1 MKNQEKRPCPLCE
14 RHQRM
19 ETTNGMLF
27 WVEWGEDG
35 NPRLCTDTLHDGG
48 GLNVLCID
56 FCPLCGREMENR
68 RLWDEKTAYY
78 TALLRP
84 ERCRAGAAALLRTR
98 KTEAERLDDH
108 REETGNVLIAC
119 ILAAIYDEYGIGEMR
134 LRRVVDCAN
143 EFSAKYALDKQVR
156 GEKQAKATLAAA
168 VQQIMPP
175 FLLPALSAPKTERE
189 AVQLAARREAADT
202 VMKIYVQAMHKALGF
217 GADRVAV
224 VAAET
229 EGNFR
234 QFGECT
240 KDGEY
245 YGYAVLA
252 RKIGQIIHDTVEV
265 DTSGATEPV
274 FGKTLF

>member
-1 MKNQEKRPCPLCE
+1 MKR
-14 RHQRM
+14 RHTTPRYFARNAAIQAQRR
-19 ETTNGMLF
+19 F
-27 WVEWGEDG
+27 
-35 NPRLCTDTLHDGG
+35 
-48 GLNVLCID
+48 
-56 FCPLCGREMENR
+56 
-68 RLWDEKTAYY
+68 
-78 TALLRP
+78 
-84 ERCRAGAAALLRTR
+84 LRTR

-108 REETGNVLIAC
+108 REETGNVLIVC
-119 ILAAIYDEYGIGEMR
+119 ILAAIYDKYGIGEMR

-168 VQQIMPP
+168 VQQILPP
-175 FLLPALSAPKTERE
+175 LLLPALSAPKTERE

-224 VAAET
+224 VVEET
-229 EGNFR
+229 ENNFR
-234 QFGECT
+234 QFGECS

>member
-1 MKNQEKRPCPLCE
+1 M
-14 RHQRM
+14 
-19 ETTNGMLF
+19 TN
-27 WVEWGEDG
+27 
-35 NPRLCTDTLHDGG
+35 
-48 GLNVLCID
+48 
-56 FCPLCGREMENR
+56 
-68 RLWDEKTAYY
+68 
-78 TALLRP
+78 TALEKCVCGALWTVPTSFRP
-84 ERCRAGAAALLRTR
+84 SMRWTSRCAAKSR
-98 KTEAERLDDH
+98 
-108 REETGNVLIAC
+108 
-119 ILAAIYDEYGIGEMR
+119 
-134 LRRVVDCAN
+134 
-143 EFSAKYALDKQVR
+143 
-156 GEKQAKATLAAA
+156 AKATLAAA

-224 VAAET
+224 VVEET

>member
-1 MKNQEKRPCPLCE
+1 MKR
-14 RHQRM
+14 RHTTPRYFARNAAIQAQRH
-19 ETTNGMLF
+19 F
-27 WVEWGEDG
+27 
-35 NPRLCTDTLHDGG
+35 
-48 GLNVLCID
+48 
-56 FCPLCGREMENR
+56 
-68 RLWDEKTAYY
+68 
-78 TALLRP
+78 
-84 ERCRAGAAALLRTR
+84 LRTR

-108 REETGNVLIAC
+108 REETGNVLIMC
-119 ILAAIYDEYGIGEMR
+119 ILAAIYDKYGVGEMR
-134 LRRVVDCAN
+134 LQRVVDCAN

-156 GEKQAKATLAAA
+156 GEEQAKAGLTAA

-175 FLLPALSAPKTERE
+175 FLLPALYAPKTERE
-189 AVQLAARREAADT
+189 AVLLAARREEADT

-265 DTSGATEPV
+265 DTSGATEPI

>member
-1 MKNQEKRPCPLCE
+1 MKR
-14 RHQRM
+14 RHTTPRYFARNAAIQAQRR
-19 ETTNGMLF
+19 F
-27 WVEWGEDG
+27 
-35 NPRLCTDTLHDGG
+35 
-48 GLNVLCID
+48 
-56 FCPLCGREMENR
+56 
-68 RLWDEKTAYY
+68 
-78 TALLRP
+78 
-84 ERCRAGAAALLRTR
+84 LRTR

-108 REETGNVLIAC
+108 REETGNVLIMC
-119 ILAAIYDEYGIGEMR
+119 ILAAIYDKYGVREMR

-143 EFSAKYALDKQVR
+143 EISAKYALEKQVR
-156 GEKQAKATLAAA
+156 GEKQAKAALAAA
-168 VQQIMPP
+168 VQKIMPP

-224 VAAET
+224 VVAET
-229 EGNFR
+229 EDNFR

>member
-1 MKNQEKRPCPLCE
+1 MKR
-14 RHQRM
+14 RHTTPRYFARNAAIQAQRR
-19 ETTNGMLF
+19 F
-27 WVEWGEDG
+27 
-35 NPRLCTDTLHDGG
+35 
-48 GLNVLCID
+48 
-56 FCPLCGREMENR
+56 
-68 RLWDEKTAYY
+68 
-78 TALLRP
+78 
-84 ERCRAGAAALLRTR
+84 LRTR

-108 REETGNVLIAC
+108 REETGNVLIMC
-119 ILAAIYDEYGIGEMR
+119 ILAAIYDKYGVGEMR
-134 LRRVVDCAN
+134 LRRVADCAN
-143 EFSAKYALDKQVR
+143 EISAKYALEKQVR
-156 GEKQAKATLAAA
+156 GEKQAKAALAAA

-224 VAAET
+224 VVAET

-252 RKIGQIIHDTVEV
+252 RKIWQIIHDTVEV

>member
-1 MKNQEKRPCPLCE
+1 MKR
-14 RHQRM
+14 RHTTPRYFARNAAIQAQRR
-19 ETTNGMLF
+19 F
-27 WVEWGEDG
+27 
-35 NPRLCTDTLHDGG
+35 
-48 GLNVLCID
+48 
-56 FCPLCGREMENR
+56 
-68 RLWDEKTAYY
+68 
-78 TALLRP
+78 
-84 ERCRAGAAALLRTR
+84 LRTC

-108 REETGNVLIAC
+108 REETGNVLIMC
-119 ILAAIYDEYGIGEMR
+119 ILAAIYDKYGVGEMR

-143 EFSAKYALDKQVR
+143 EISAKYALEKQVR
-156 GEKQAKATLAAA
+156 GEKQAKAALAAA

-189 AVQLAARREAADT
+189 AVQLAARRDAADT

-224 VAAET
+224 VVEET

>member
-1 MKNQEKRPCPLCE
+1 MKR
-14 RHQRM
+14 RHTTPRYFARNAAIQAQRR
-19 ETTNGMLF
+19 F
-27 WVEWGEDG
+27 
-35 NPRLCTDTLHDGG
+35 
-48 GLNVLCID
+48 
-56 FCPLCGREMENR
+56 
-68 RLWDEKTAYY
+68 
-78 TALLRP
+78 
-84 ERCRAGAAALLRTR
+84 LRTR

-108 REETGNVLIAC
+108 REETGNVLIMC
-119 ILAAIYDEYGIGEMR
+119 ILAAIYDKYGVGEMR

-143 EFSAKYALDKQVR
+143 EISAKYALEKQVR
-156 GEKQAKATLAAA
+156 GEKQAKAALAAA

-189 AVQLAARREAADT
+189 TVQLAARREVADT

-224 VAAET
+224 VVAET

>member
-1 MKNQEKRPCPLCE
+1 MKR
-14 RHQRM
+14 RHTTPSYYARNAAIQAQRR
-19 ETTNGMLF
+19 F
-27 WVEWGEDG
+27 
-35 NPRLCTDTLHDGG
+35 
-48 GLNVLCID
+48 
-56 FCPLCGREMENR
+56 
-68 RLWDEKTAYY
+68 
-78 TALLRP
+78 
-84 ERCRAGAAALLRTR
+84 LRTR

-108 REETGNVLIAC
+108 REETGNVLIMC
-119 ILAAIYDEYGIGEMR
+119 ILAAIYDKYGVGEMR

-143 EFSAKYALDKQVR
+143 EISAKYALEKQVR
-156 GEKQAKATLAAA
+156 GKERAKAALAAA

-175 FLLPALSAPKTERE
+175 FLLPALSASKTERE
-189 AVQLAARREAADT
+189 AVRLAARREAADT

-217 GADRVAV
+217 GADRVTV
-224 VAAET
+224 VVEEAEN
-229 EGNFR
+229 NFR

>member
-1 MKNQEKRPCPLCE
+1 MKR
-14 RHQRM
+14 RHTTPRYFARNAAIQAQRR
-19 ETTNGMLF
+19 F
-27 WVEWGEDG
+27 
-35 NPRLCTDTLHDGG
+35 
-48 GLNVLCID
+48 
-56 FCPLCGREMENR
+56 
-68 RLWDEKTAYY
+68 
-78 TALLRP
+78 
-84 ERCRAGAAALLRTR
+84 LRTR

-108 REETGNVLIAC
+108 REETGNVLIVC
-119 ILAAIYDEYGIGEMR
+119 ILAAIYDKYGIGEMR

-168 VQQIMPP
+168 VQQIMPS

-189 AVQLAARREAADT
+189 AVQLAVRREAADT

-224 VAAET
+224 VVEET
-229 EGNFR
+229 ENNFH

>member
-1 MKNQEKRPCPLCE
+1 MKR
-14 RHQRM
+14 RHTTPRYFARNAAIQAQRR
-19 ETTNGMLF
+19 F
-27 WVEWGEDG
+27 
-35 NPRLCTDTLHDGG
+35 
-48 GLNVLCID
+48 
-56 FCPLCGREMENR
+56 
-68 RLWDEKTAYY
+68 
-78 TALLRP
+78 
-84 ERCRAGAAALLRTR
+84 LRTR

-108 REETGNVLIAC
+108 REETGNVLIMC
-119 ILAAIYDEYGIGEMR
+119 ILAAIYDKYGVGEMR

-143 EFSAKYALDKQVR
+143 EISAKYALEKQVR
-156 GEKQAKATLAAA
+156 GEKQAKAALAAA

-224 VAAET
+224 VVAET

-265 DTSGATEPV
+265 DTSRATEPI
-274 FGKTLF
+274 FSKTLF

>member
-1 MKNQEKRPCPLCE
+1 MKR
-14 RHQRM
+14 RHTTPRYFARNAAIQAQRR
-19 ETTNGMLF
+19 F
-27 WVEWGEDG
+27 
-35 NPRLCTDTLHDGG
+35 
-48 GLNVLCID
+48 
-56 FCPLCGREMENR
+56 
-68 RLWDEKTAYY
+68 
-78 TALLRP
+78 
-84 ERCRAGAAALLRTR
+84 LRTR
-98 KTEAERLDDH
+98 KTAAERLDDH
-108 REETGNVLIAC
+108 REETGNVLIVC
-119 ILAAIYDEYGIGEMR
+119 ILAAIYDKYGIGEMR

-168 VQQIMPP
+168 VQQIMPS

-189 AVQLAARREAADT
+189 AVQLAVRREAADT

-265 DTSGATEPV
+265 DTSGATEPI

>member
-1 MKNQEKRPCPLCE
+1 MKR
-14 RHQRM
+14 RHTTPRYFARNAAIQAQRR
-19 ETTNGMLF
+19 F
-27 WVEWGEDG
+27 
-35 NPRLCTDTLHDGG
+35 
-48 GLNVLCID
+48 
-56 FCPLCGREMENR
+56 
-68 RLWDEKTAYY
+68 
-78 TALLRP
+78 
-84 ERCRAGAAALLRTR
+84 LRTR

-108 REETGNVLIAC
+108 REETGNVLIMC
-119 ILAAIYDEYGIGEMR
+119 ILAAIYDKYGVGEMR

-143 EFSAKYALDKQVR
+143 EISAKYALENQVR
-156 GEKQAKATLAAA
+156 GEKQAKAALAAA

-189 AVQLAARREAADT
+189 AVQLAARREVADT

-224 VAAET
+224 VVAET

>member
-1 MKNQEKRPCPLCE
+1 MKR
-14 RHQRM
+14 RHTTPRYFARNAAIQAQRR
-19 ETTNGMLF
+19 F
-27 WVEWGEDG
+27 
-35 NPRLCTDTLHDGG
+35 
-48 GLNVLCID
+48 
-56 FCPLCGREMENR
+56 
-68 RLWDEKTAYY
+68 
-78 TALLRP
+78 
-84 ERCRAGAAALLRTR
+84 LRTR

-108 REETGNVLIAC
+108 REETGNVLIVC
-119 ILAAIYDEYGIGEMR
+119 ILAAIYDKYGIGEMR

-168 VQQIMPP
+168 VQQIMPS

-217 GADRVAV
+217 GSDRVAV

-265 DTSGATEPV
+265 DTSGATEPI
-274 FGKTLF
+274 FGKTLY

>member
-1 MKNQEKRPCPLCE
+1 MKR
-14 RHQRM
+14 RHTTPRYFARNAAIQAQRR
-19 ETTNGMLF
+19 F
-27 WVEWGEDG
+27 
-35 NPRLCTDTLHDGG
+35 
-48 GLNVLCID
+48 
-56 FCPLCGREMENR
+56 
-68 RLWDEKTAYY
+68 
-78 TALLRP
+78 
-84 ERCRAGAAALLRTR
+84 LRTR

-108 REETGNVLIAC
+108 REETGNVLIVC
-119 ILAAIYDEYGIGEMR
+119 ILAAIYDKYGIGEMR

-168 VQQIMPP
+168 VQQIMPS

-189 AVQLAARREAADT
+189 AVQLAVRREAADT

-265 DTSGATEPV
+265 DTSGATEPI

>member
-1 MKNQEKRPCPLCE
+1 MKR
-14 RHQRM
+14 RHTTPRYFARNAAIQAQRR
-19 ETTNGMLF
+19 F
-27 WVEWGEDG
+27 
-35 NPRLCTDTLHDGG
+35 
-48 GLNVLCID
+48 
-56 FCPLCGREMENR
+56 
-68 RLWDEKTAYY
+68 
-78 TALLRP
+78 
-84 ERCRAGAAALLRTR
+84 LRTR

-108 REETGNVLIAC
+108 REETGNVLIVC
-119 ILAAIYDEYGIGEMR
+119 ILASIYDKYGIGEMR

-168 VQQIMPP
+168 VQQIMTP

-224 VAAET
+224 VVEET
-229 EGNFR
+229 ENNFR

>member
-1 MKNQEKRPCPLCE
+1 MKR
-14 RHQRM
+14 RHTTPRYFARNAAIQAQRR
-19 ETTNGMLF
+19 F
-27 WVEWGEDG
+27 
-35 NPRLCTDTLHDGG
+35 
-48 GLNVLCID
+48 
-56 FCPLCGREMENR
+56 
-68 RLWDEKTAYY
+68 
-78 TALLRP
+78 
-84 ERCRAGAAALLRTR
+84 LRTR

-108 REETGNVLIAC
+108 REETGNVLIMC
-119 ILAAIYDEYGIGEMR
+119 ILAAIYDKYGVGEMR

-143 EFSAKYALDKQVR
+143 EISAKYALEKQVR
-156 GEKQAKATLAAA
+156 GEKQAKAALAGA

-224 VAAET
+224 VVAET

-252 RKIGQIIHDTVEV
+252 RKIGKIIHDTVEV

>member
-1 MKNQEKRPCPLCE
+1 MKR
-14 RHQRM
+14 RHTTPRYFARNAAIQAQRR
-19 ETTNGMLF
+19 F
-27 WVEWGEDG
+27 
-35 NPRLCTDTLHDGG
+35 
-48 GLNVLCID
+48 
-56 FCPLCGREMENR
+56 
-68 RLWDEKTAYY
+68 
-78 TALLRP
+78 
-84 ERCRAGAAALLRTR
+84 LRTR

-108 REETGNVLIAC
+108 REETGNVLIMC
-119 ILAAIYDEYGIGEMR
+119 ILAAIYDKYGVGEMR

-156 GEKQAKATLAAA
+156 GEEQAEAALTAA

-175 FLLPALSAPKTERE
+175 FLLPALYAPKTERE

-224 VAAET
+224 VVAET

-252 RKIGQIIHDTVEV
+252 RKIWQIIHDTVEV

>member
-1 MKNQEKRPCPLCE
+1 MKR
-14 RHQRM
+14 RHTTPRYYARNAAIQAQRR
-19 ETTNGMLF
+19 F
-27 WVEWGEDG
+27 
-35 NPRLCTDTLHDGG
+35 
-48 GLNVLCID
+48 
-56 FCPLCGREMENR
+56 
-68 RLWDEKTAYY
+68 
-78 TALLRP
+78 
-84 ERCRAGAAALLRTR
+84 LRTG

-108 REETGNVLIAC
+108 REATANVLVLC
-119 ILAAIYDEYGIGEMR
+119 ILAAIYDKYGIGEMR
-134 LRRVVDCAN
+134 LQRVVDCAN
-143 EFSAKYALDKQVR
+143 EISAKFSLEKQVR
-156 GEKQAKATLAAA
+156 GEERAKATLEAA
-168 VQQIMPP
+168 VWWFMPP

-265 DTSGATEPV
+265 DTSEATEPI

>member
-1 MKNQEKRPCPLCE
+1 MKR
-14 RHQRM
+14 RHTTPRYFARNAAIQAQRR
-19 ETTNGMLF
+19 F
-27 WVEWGEDG
+27 
-35 NPRLCTDTLHDGG
+35 
-48 GLNVLCID
+48 
-56 FCPLCGREMENR
+56 
-68 RLWDEKTAYY
+68 
-78 TALLRP
+78 
-84 ERCRAGAAALLRTR
+84 LRTR

-108 REETGNVLIAC
+108 REETGNVLIMC
-119 ILAAIYDEYGIGEMR
+119 ILAAIYDKYGVGEMR

-143 EFSAKYALDKQVR
+143 EISAKYALEKQVR
-156 GEKQAKATLAAA
+156 GEKQAKDALAAA

-224 VAAET
+224 VVAET

-252 RKIGQIIHDTVEV
+252 RKIRQIIHDTVEV

>member
-1 MKNQEKRPCPLCE
+1 MKR
-14 RHQRM
+14 RHTTPRYFARNAAIQAQRR
-19 ETTNGMLF
+19 F
-27 WVEWGEDG
+27 
-35 NPRLCTDTLHDGG
+35 
-48 GLNVLCID
+48 
-56 FCPLCGREMENR
+56 
-68 RLWDEKTAYY
+68 
-78 TALLRP
+78 
-84 ERCRAGAAALLRTR
+84 LRTR

-108 REETGNVLIAC
+108 REETGNVLIMC
-119 ILAAIYDEYGIGEMR
+119 ILAAIYDKYGVGEMR

-143 EFSAKYALDKQVR
+143 EISAKYALEKQVR
-156 GEKQAKATLAAA
+156 GEKQAKAALAAA

-189 AVQLAARREAADT
+189 AVQLADRREVADT

-224 VAAET
+224 VVAET

>member
-1 MKNQEKRPCPLCE
+1 MKR
-14 RHQRM
+14 RHTTPRYFARNAAIQAQRR
-19 ETTNGMLF
+19 F
-27 WVEWGEDG
+27 
-35 NPRLCTDTLHDGG
+35 
-48 GLNVLCID
+48 
-56 FCPLCGREMENR
+56 
-68 RLWDEKTAYY
+68 
-78 TALLRP
+78 
-84 ERCRAGAAALLRTR
+84 LRTR

-108 REETGNVLIAC
+108 REETGNVLIVC
-119 ILAAIYDEYGIGEMR
+119 ILAAIYDKYGIGEMR
-134 LRRVVDCAN
+134 LRRVADCAN

-156 GEKQAKATLAAA
+156 GEGQAKAGLTAA

-189 AVQLAARREAADT
+189 AAQLAARREEADT

-224 VAAET
+224 VVEET
-229 EGNFR
+229 ENNFR

-252 RKIGQIIHDTVEV
+252 RKIG
-265 DTSGATEPV
+265 
-274 FGKTLF
+274 

>member
-1 MKNQEKRPCPLCE
+1 MKR
-14 RHQRM
+14 RHTTPRYFARNAAIQAQRR
-19 ETTNGMLF
+19 F
-27 WVEWGEDG
+27 
-35 NPRLCTDTLHDGG
+35 
-48 GLNVLCID
+48 
-56 FCPLCGREMENR
+56 
-68 RLWDEKTAYY
+68 
-78 TALLRP
+78 
-84 ERCRAGAAALLRTR
+84 LRTR

-108 REETGNVLIAC
+108 REETGNVLIMC
-119 ILAAIYDEYGIGEMR
+119 ILAAIYDKYGVGEMR

-143 EFSAKYALDKQVR
+143 EISAKYALEKQVR
-156 GEKQAKATLAAA
+156 GEKQAKAALAAA

-224 VAAET
+224 VVEET

-252 RKIGQIIHDTVEV
+252 RKIGQIIHDTVEA
-265 DTSGATEPV
+265 DTSGATEPI
-274 FGKTLF
+274 FSKTLF

>member
-1 MKNQEKRPCPLCE
+1 MKRRHTTPRYFARNAAIQE
-14 RHQRM
+14 QRR
-19 ETTNGMLF
+19 F
-27 WVEWGEDG
+27 
-35 NPRLCTDTLHDGG
+35 
-48 GLNVLCID
+48 
-56 FCPLCGREMENR
+56 
-68 RLWDEKTAYY
+68 
-78 TALLRP
+78 
-84 ERCRAGAAALLRTR
+84 LRTR

-108 REETGNVLIAC
+108 REETGNVLIVC
-119 ILAAIYDEYGIGEMR
+119 ILAAIYDKYGIGEMR

-156 GEKQAKATLAAA
+156 GEGQAKAGLTAA

-217 GADRVAV
+217 GTDRVAV
-224 VAAET
+224 VVEET
-229 EGNFR
+229 ENNFR

>member
-1 MKNQEKRPCPLCE
+1 MKR
-14 RHQRM
+14 RHTTPRYFARNAAIQAQRR
-19 ETTNGMLF
+19 F
-27 WVEWGEDG
+27 
-35 NPRLCTDTLHDGG
+35 
-48 GLNVLCID
+48 
-56 FCPLCGREMENR
+56 
-68 RLWDEKTAYY
+68 
-78 TALLRP
+78 
-84 ERCRAGAAALLRTR
+84 LRTR

-108 REETGNVLIAC
+108 REETGNVLIMC
-119 ILAAIYDEYGIGEMR
+119 ILAAIYDKYGVGEMR

-143 EFSAKYALDKQVR
+143 EISAKYALEKQVR
-156 GEKQAKATLAAA
+156 GEKQAKAALAAA

-217 GADRVAV
+217 DADRVAV
-224 VAAET
+224 VVAET

-245 YGYAVLA
+245 CGYAVLA

>member
-1 MKNQEKRPCPLCE
+1 MKR
-14 RHQRM
+14 RHTTPSYYARNAAMQAQRR
-19 ETTNGMLF
+19 F
-27 WVEWGEDG
+27 
-35 NPRLCTDTLHDGG
+35 
-48 GLNVLCID
+48 
-56 FCPLCGREMENR
+56 
-68 RLWDEKTAYY
+68 
-78 TALLRP
+78 
-84 ERCRAGAAALLRTR
+84 LRTG
-98 KTEAERLDDH
+98 KTEAEQLDDH
-108 REETGNVLIAC
+108 REATANVLVLC
-119 ILAAIYDEYGIGEMR
+119 ILAAIYDKYGIGEMR
-134 LRRVVDCAN
+134 LQRVVDCAN

-156 GEKQAKATLAAA
+156 GEEQAKAALTAA

-175 FLLPALSAPKTERE
+175 FLLPALYAPKTERE

-229 EGNFR
+229 EENFR

-252 RKIGQIIHDTVEV
+252 RKIG
-265 DTSGATEPV
+265 
-274 FGKTLF
+274 

>member
-1 MKNQEKRPCPLCE
+1 MKR
-14 RHQRM
+14 RHTTPRYFARNAAIQAQRR
-19 ETTNGMLF
+19 F
-27 WVEWGEDG
+27 
-35 NPRLCTDTLHDGG
+35 
-48 GLNVLCID
+48 
-56 FCPLCGREMENR
+56 
-68 RLWDEKTAYY
+68 
-78 TALLRP
+78 
-84 ERCRAGAAALLRTR
+84 LRTR

-108 REETGNVLIAC
+108 REETGNVLIMC
-119 ILAAIYDEYGIGEMR
+119 ILAAIYDKYGVGEMR

-143 EFSAKYALDKQVR
+143 EISAKYALEKQVR
-156 GEKQAKATLAAA
+156 GEKQAKAALAAA

-224 VAAET
+224 VVEET
-229 EGNFR
+229 ENNFR

-252 RKIGQIIHDTVEV
+252 WKIGQIIHDTVEV